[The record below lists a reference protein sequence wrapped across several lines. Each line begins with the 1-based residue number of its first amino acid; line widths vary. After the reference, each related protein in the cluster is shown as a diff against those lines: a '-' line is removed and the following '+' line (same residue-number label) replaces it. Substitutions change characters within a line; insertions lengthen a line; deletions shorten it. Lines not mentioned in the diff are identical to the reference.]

1 MKIVIVNGSPRKG
14 NTYSAINALVEGA
27 KDNNDIEVIDS
38 YKLKI
43 SPCVA
48 CGTCECYKGC
58 VAKDDSNP
66 TVDKLVNADMIIF
79 ATPVYWWGITAQIKL
94 VIDKCYC
101 KGALLKNKKVGVIAI
116 GGSPTTNVQYE
127 LIEKQFQCIGDY
139 LDWDI
144 KFHKSFFASEK
155 DDLLK
160 NESAMKELKA
170 LGKEI

>member
-14 NTYSAINALVEGA
+14 NTYSAINAFVEGA
-27 KDNNDIEVIDS
+27 KDNNDIEFIDS

-101 KGALLKNKKVGVIAI
+101 KGTLLKNKKVGVIAI

-144 KFHKSFFASEK
+144 KFHKSFFANKK

-160 NESAMKELKA
+160 NESAINELKA

>member
-1 MKIVIVNGSPRKG
+1 
-14 NTYSAINALVEGA
+14 
-27 KDNNDIEVIDS
+27 
-38 YKLKI
+38 
-43 SPCVA
+43 
-48 CGTCECYKGC
+48 
-58 VAKDDSNP
+58 
-66 TVDKLVNADMIIF
+66 MIIF

-144 KFHKSFFASEK
+144 KFHKSFFANKK

>member
-1 MKIVIVNGSPRKG
+1 MKILVLNGSPRKG
-14 NTYSAINALVEGA
+14 NTLTAINAFA
-27 KDNNDIEVIDS
+27 KGVSDNHELEVVDT
-38 YKLKI
+38 YKLKVA
-43 SPCVA
+43 PCTGCGA
-48 CGTCECYKGC
+48 CQCYKGC
-58 VAKDDSNP
+58 VAKDDSNMI
-66 TVDKLVNADMIIF
+66 VDKIVEADVVVF

-144 KFHKSFFASEK
+144 KFHKSLFANKK

>member
-1 MKIVIVNGSPRKG
+1 
-14 NTYSAINALVEGA
+14 
-27 KDNNDIEVIDS
+27 
-38 YKLKI
+38 
-43 SPCVA
+43 
-48 CGTCECYKGC
+48 
-58 VAKDDSNP
+58 
-66 TVDKLVNADMIIF
+66 MIIF

-160 NESAMKELKA
+160 NESAMKELKT